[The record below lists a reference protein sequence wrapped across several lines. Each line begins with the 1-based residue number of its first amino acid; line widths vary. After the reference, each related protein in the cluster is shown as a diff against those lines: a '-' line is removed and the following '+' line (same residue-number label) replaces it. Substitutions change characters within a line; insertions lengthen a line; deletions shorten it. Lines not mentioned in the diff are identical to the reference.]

1 MHTGSNNRIGIR
13 SGSAAS
19 SASAGAVSDEQF
31 RSSFEAVPNV
41 RVESFRDLIAEL
53 QKQAA
58 LLENVNND
66 WTKRIKALQVLRAL
80 LVTDIG
86 CYGALVEQ
94 SYALLGNAFLLSVKD
109 LRSQVC
115 REACISIAYYCEK
128 LGTGFWRVAES
139 ILPVTM
145 NLTQNSAKVMATSG
159 QICNFYITKNIQHPK
174 VLSIIVS
181 QANSKAKEIRRT
193 TISMIQTIIAGWDV
207 SILDKHFPELLQC
220 VKLGLCDADSEV
232 RATARQTFESLQA
245 LYPAKADM
253 LFQELEPA
261 KQRLLV
267 GSSTAS
273 STHSVNSERD
283 NLPNPNRGLYN
294 AQNEPATQSV
304 LRPAYP
310 HYPPSSTAGTPV
322 ARKIGP
328 SSMGGGAANKLQKSI
343 STTDAKSTA
352 SQSQP
357 GSRSSSP
364 GRARH
369 PPPRPPPVAAAAAA
383 HHAPIAAAQKL
394 QNGRDHHDIG
404 NTPVKSAASHGQPI
418 HKDFVRALVVHFSIP
433 FSSDFAPLEKRGHSG
448 EECLT
453 KCHTVGAF
461 LVYLAH
467 LFLDI
472 FQLRNDDLPAANV
485 RSPPT
490 VQPSHHFAPRPSGS
504 PSTDFYGLSQR
515 QEAVLQ
521 RISSEEHNTSGG
533 SVGPFPRKSSANNS
547 FVSDNKRNLSM
558 RDSGGNTLQNGQH
571 KWSFLSSE
579 QLANDHEQQIAF
591 IQEICD
597 TIGANAVTNEKEIEE
612 ALQVLSRMIRE
623 GGITLWNDYFNT
635 IFFAIQQIISQ
646 DLERHFN
653 IIKISALKTLKEL
666 CLVQPKRLVAKTELL
681 VMIILNAHECEDA
694 TVVRAA
700 EDCGAAVANHLPTNT
715 CMNLLL
721 TVIDDKHS
729 KYHQLSG
736 AIKMLG
742 SMLSKLPPEEVEGL
756 LPTVVPRMTQCYDN
770 SQSMVRRSAIIC
782 LVSISHSIGLDV
794 LKPHL
799 NAATLKL
806 VDVYRERMLKRS
818 DGGANA

>member
-13 SGSAAS
+13 TGSAAS

-66 WTKRIKALQVLRAL
+66 WTKRIKALQMLRAL

-193 TISMIQTIIAGWDV
+193 TISMVQTIIAGWDV

-294 AQNEPATQSV
+294 AQNAFLNKRSASDLNHSVRRLNLALPKVVHRPNVVRCGKPPQPATQSA

-310 HYPPSSTAGTPV
+310 HHPPSSTAGTPV

-369 PPPRPPPVAAAAAA
+369 PPPRPPPVAAVAAA
-383 HHAPIAAAQKL
+383 HHAPIAAARKL

-418 HKDFVRALVVHFSIP
+418 HKDFKNVDIQARNVRPNVI
-433 FSSDFAPLEKRGHSG
+433 
-448 EECLT
+448 
-453 KCHTVGAF
+453 
-461 LVYLAH
+461 
-467 LFLDI
+467 
-472 FQLRNDDLPAANV
+472 RNDDLPAANV

-806 VDVYRERMLKRS
+806 VDVYRERMLKRT